1 MLALRSFSLVPCV
14 VLLTAGVAFAQQARP
29 AGPATH
35 DGYMTGFTGLSVADD
50 IAPVFGIEIGEH
62 VSPRVQAYA
71 TFTYFDNLLND
82 DARNDLDELEALLGG
97 VTGTTW
103 EFEGRDRGLAFSGG
117 AKYLLSDEGNVRPYI
132 GGGPGVLNLR
142 RSITERDLGEM
153 SDAILAVF
161 GAPDGAIDPTQEST
175 FKPMVEGI
183 VGVGVTKGRAYFDV
197 GYRFRKVFRS
207 RESFIF
213 HQVAVAV
220 GMGF

>member
-1 MLALRSFSLVPCV
+1 MFALRSFSLVPCV
-14 VLLTAGVAFAQQARP
+14 LLMTAGVALSQTRQAAP
-29 AGPATH
+29 PP
-35 DGYMTGFTGLSVADD
+35 DGAYMTGFTGLSVSDQ

-71 TFTYFDNLLND
+71 TFTYFDNLFND
-82 DARNDLDELEALLGG
+82 DARRDLDLLETQLSA
-97 VTGTTW
+97 VTGATW

>member
-1 MLALRSFSLVPCV
+1 MFAPRSILVVPCAL
-14 VLLTAGVAFAQQARP
+14 LLTASVALAQQTRP
-29 AGPATH
+29 AGPPA
-35 DGYMTGFTGLSVADD
+35 DGGYMTGFAGLSVADD
-50 IAPVFGIEIGEH
+50 IAPVFGVEIGEH
-62 VSPRVQAYA
+62 VSPRVQAYV

-82 DARNDLDELEALLGG
+82 DARNDLDLLEVQLGA
-97 VTGTTW
+97 VTGAIW

-183 VGVGVTKGRAYFDV
+183 VGVGITKGRAYFDV
-197 GYRFRKVFRS
+197 GYRLRKVFRS